1 MNSEQTPTSDQALSK
16 ELLDFIQASPSMYH
30 AVDTIQSTF
39 KEAGFREVKEGEDW
53 DLQAGKG
60 YYVNRNGSSV
70 LAFRLPETLD
80 SLHFQITASHTDSP
94 TFKLKSRPILDGPD
108 GYLRLNVEGYGGMID
123 STWFDRPLTL
133 AGRCLVE
140 TETGVESRLLYIDKD
155 LLVIPNAPIHFNRQV
170 NKGYEFNHQRDLIPV
185 FSAGLC
191 TAEDFYAMLGQSLGI
206 SSDKILATDLF
217 LVNRTPPAL
226 LGWKEE
232 MVGSPKLDNLQCAFA
247 SMKALI
253 GAKKS
258 EAINVY
264 ASFDNEEV
272 GSLTKQG
279 AMSTFLKDCLRRI
292 ILGLGLGQEDY
303 QKALSKSFL
312 VSCDNAHALHPNRA
326 DLYDPVNR
334 VYMNKGVVIKE
345 NAAQSYT
352 TDAFSQ
358 AVFRKICQRAG
369 VPVQNFANRSD
380 LGGGGTLGNI
390 SNVQV
395 SLHSVDIGLAQ
406 LAMHSA
412 YETGG
417 VKDTAYMIRAL
428 EEFYSTVINIQGAQS
443 ASFDR

>member
-1 MNSEQTPTSDQALSK
+1 MNPDQTNKPDQSLSR
-16 ELLDFIQASPSMYH
+16 ELLDFIRKSSSMFH
-30 AVDTIQSTF
+30 AVDTIQTAF
-39 KEAGFREVKEGEDW
+39 KEAGFQEVKEGEEW
-53 DLQAGKG
+53 KLELGKT
-60 YYVNRNGSSV
+60 YYLNRNGSSV
-70 LAFRLPETLD
+70 LAFRLPKVMD
-80 SLHFQITASHTDSP
+80 VPHFQIAASHTDSP
-94 TFKLKSRPILDGPD
+94 TFKLKSKPILEGPD
-108 GYLRLNVEGYGGMID
+108 GYLRLDVEGYGGMID

-140 TETGVESRLLYIDKD
+140 TQEGVESRLVYIDKD

-170 NKGYEFNHQRDLIPV
+170 NKGYEFNHQRDLIPF
-185 FSAGLC
+185 FSAGAC
-191 TAEDFYAMLGQSLGI
+191 KAEDFYAMLGQSLGVRP
-206 SSDKILATDLF
+206 DKILATDLF
-217 LVNRTPPAL
+217 LVNRAQPAL

-247 SMKALI
+247 SMKAFI
-253 GAKKS
+253 GAKNPG
-258 EAINVY
+258 AINVY

-279 AMSTFLKDCLRRI
+279 AMSTFLKDSLRRI
-292 ILGLGLGQEDY
+292 ILALGLGEADY
-303 QKALSKSFL
+303 QMALAKSFL

-326 DLYDPVNR
+326 DLYDPINR
-334 VYMNKGVVIKE
+334 VYMNKGIVIKE

-358 AVFRKICQRAG
+358 AVFKKICQQAG

-380 LGGGGTLGNI
+380 LPGGGTLGNI

-417 VKDTAYMIRAL
+417 IKDTAYMIRAL
-428 EEFYSTVINIQGAQS
+428 EEFYSTVIRIQGAQS